1 MSRAVAKTLVPADV
15 EALVH
20 KLYTTTTSYAFK
32 IKQLHAMSQVLNIT
46 LTPQHVTW
54 DDEMW
59 RMGTESGKQWDKRRD
74 FFRPME
80 AEQITFDKE
89 TLLQCPICSKNM
101 VLITKPSKNVAVT
114 SQPQHTAYVKI
125 QRVRNGWVESID
137 LRLNVSI

>member
-32 IKQLHAMSQVLNIT
+32 IKQLHAMSQVLNIK

-101 VLITKPSKNVAVT
+101 VLITKTIQKRGCDEPA
-114 SQPQHTAYVKI
+114 TAYCVCK
-125 QRVRNGWVESID
+125 NPACKK
-137 LRLNVSI
+137 RLGREHRFTAEC